1 MEIKGINVTI
11 LKEDTCDSY
20 YNGSSL
26 TPNGFSDDIL
36 CATESGKEQITKC
49 FLVIFLYLDDF
60 GGTCNGDSG
69 SPLVKFDVK
78 TGTFT
83 QRGLVSASRFGI
95 CGTRRYPNIYVRVGV
110 PSILIWINQNKIGA
124 HSKCYQTIVSN
135 LCSPYY
141 FR

>member
-1 MEIKGINVTI
+1 MKTI
-11 LKEDTCDSY
+11 SEFFQPYLTWGGGLFKNLITAYLELKSVQ
-20 YNGSSL
+20 L
-26 TPNGFSDDIL
+26 FF
-36 CATESGKEQITKC
+36 EQTTKC